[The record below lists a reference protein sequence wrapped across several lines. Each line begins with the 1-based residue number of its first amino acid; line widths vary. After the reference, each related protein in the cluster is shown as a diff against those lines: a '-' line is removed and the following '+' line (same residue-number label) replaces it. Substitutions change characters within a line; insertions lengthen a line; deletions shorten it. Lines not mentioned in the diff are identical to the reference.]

1 MAFVATG
8 TMVAVGAG
16 AALAGA
22 GTAAAIAAGVAAG
35 GVASSIYG
43 QKKASSA
50 AKAASERAAAAQ
62 LRGQDA
68 AIYEQRR
75 QFDAMREILSPYIN
89 AGQPGLTQPYI
100 GAGPGAIQQMQR
112 LAGLG
117 GEQERQKALYAIQ
130 QSPQYNQ
137 LADITKEKIDE
148 LYRTREKQREKI
160 KGEDALAEFDLSTN
174 AAARNIEAQGYAQQ
188 QALFK
193 PILEDKQ
200 YEQLGIEQ
208 QRQAIQQIEQGPL
221 YQELAKQGEEA
232 ILAAASATGRRGSDG
247 TQSALARYR
256 PQLLNQLIDQQ
267 YARLGGLSNVGQAA
281 AQNML
286 NLGQAS
292 AAGQAAGGIQSG
304 NAIANLLSSQ
314 GAAQAAGI
322 QGAAAAQAAGYTGMA
337 NAIGSGL
344 QNYALL
350 NTLGGGSGLGTGG
363 FYGTEAAALS
373 AGGGAPV
380 AYSAPAGP
388 GGSSGWY
395 IQS

>member
-1 MAFVATG
+1 MAFVAVG
-8 TMVAVGAG
+8 TAIAVGGG

-35 GVASSIYG
+35 GVGASIYG

-117 GEQERQKALYAIQ
+117 GEQERQRALYAIQ

-292 AAGQAAGGIQSG
+292 AAGQAAGGVQSG
-304 NAIANLLSSQ
+304 NAIAGLLSSQ

-322 QGAAAAQAAGYTGMA
+322 QGAAAAQAAGYTGMG
-337 NAIGSGL
+337 NAIGSGF
-344 QNYALL
+344 QNFALL
-350 NTLGGGSGLGTGG
+350 NQLGGGSGLGTGG

-380 AYSAPAGP
+380 AYSAPGGP

>member
-1 MAFVATG
+1 MAFVAVG
-8 TMVAVGAG
+8 TAIAVGGG

-35 GVASSIYG
+35 GVGASIYG

-117 GEQERQKALYAIQ
+117 GEQERQRALYAIQ

-344 QNYALL
+344 QNFALL
-350 NTLGGGSGLGTGG
+350 NQLSGGFGGG
-363 FYGTEAAALS
+363 
-373 AGGGAPV
+373 GGGG
-380 AYSAPAGP
+380 YESFAG
-388 GGSSGWY
+388 SGDWTMGQGA
-395 IQS
+395 QSGFMSTNV

>member
-1 MAFVATG
+1 MAFVAVG
-8 TMVAVGAG
+8 TAIAVGGG

-35 GVASSIYG
+35 GVGASIYG

-117 GEQERQKALYAIQ
+117 GEQERQRALYAIQ

-322 QGAAAAQAAGYTGMA
+322 QGAAAARAAGYTGMA

-344 QNYALL
+344 QNFALL
-350 NTLGGGSGLGTGG
+350 NQLSGGFDSGGGGYESFAGSGDWTMGQEAHPG
-363 FYGTEAAALS
+363 FMSTNK
-373 AGGGAPV
+373 
-380 AYSAPAGP
+380 
-388 GGSSGWY
+388 
-395 IQS
+395 

>member
-8 TMVAVGAG
+8 TMITVGAG

-344 QNYALL
+344 QNFALL
-350 NTLGGGSGLGTGG
+350 NQLSGGFGGG
-363 FYGTEAAALS
+363 
-373 AGGGAPV
+373 GGGG
-380 AYSAPAGP
+380 YESFAG
-388 GGSSGWY
+388 SGDWTMGQGA
-395 IQS
+395 QSGFMSTNV

>member
-1 MAFVATG
+1 MAFVAVG
-8 TMVAVGAG
+8 TAIAVGGG
-16 AALAGA
+16 AALAGV
-22 GTAAAIAAGVAAG
+22 GTATAITAGLAAG
-35 GVASSIYG
+35 GIGASIYG

-50 AKAASERAAAAQ
+50 AKAASEKAAAAQ
-62 LRGQDA
+62 LQGQDA

-100 GAGPGAIQQMQR
+100 GAGPGALQQMQR

-117 GEQERQKALYAIQ
+117 GEQERQRALYAIQ

-304 NAIANLLSSQ
+304 NAIAGLLSSQ

-322 QGAAAAQAAGYTGMA
+322 QGAAAARAAGYTGMG
-337 NAIGSGL
+337 NAIGSGF
-344 QNYALL
+344 QNFALL
-350 NTLGGGSGLGTGG
+350 NQLSGGFDSGGGGYESFAGSGDWTMGQEAHPG
-363 FYGTEAAALS
+363 FMSTN
-373 AGGGAPV
+373 V
-380 AYSAPAGP
+380 
-388 GGSSGWY
+388 
-395 IQS
+395 

>member
-1 MAFVATG
+1 MAFVAVG
-8 TMVAVGAG
+8 TAIVVGGG
-16 AALAGA
+16 AALAGV
-22 GTAAAIAAGVAAG
+22 GTATAITAGLAAG
-35 GVASSIYG
+35 GIGASIYG

-50 AKAASERAAAAQ
+50 AKSAADRAAAAQ
-62 LRGQDA
+62 LKGQDA

-100 GAGPGAIQQMQR
+100 GAGPGALQQMQR

-117 GEQERQKALYAIQ
+117 GEQARQQALYAIQ
-130 QSPQYNQ
+130 QSPQFTQ
-137 LADITKEKIDE
+137 LSDITNEKIDE
-148 LYRTREKQREKI
+148 YNRTRDQLRKSV
-160 KGEDALAEFDLSTN
+160 KGENNLAAFDLATN
-174 AAARNIEAQGYAQQ
+174 AGVRDIQSQGYAQQ
-188 QALFK
+188 QALLQ
-193 PILEDKQ
+193 PVLQDKQ
-200 YEQLGIEQ
+200 YEQMGIDQ

-232 ILAAASATGRRGSDG
+232 ILASASATGRRGSEG

-256 PQLLNQLIDQQ
+256 PQLLNQLIEQQ

-304 NAIANLLSSQ
+304 NAIAGLLSSQ

-322 QGAAAAQAAGYTGMA
+322 QGAAAARAAGYTGIG
-337 NAIGSGL
+337 NAIGSGF
-344 QNYALL
+344 QNFSLL
-350 NTLGGGSGLGTGG
+350 NQLSGGFGGRGGGYESLAGSGDWTLGQEANPG
-363 FYGTEAAALS
+363 FMSTN
-373 AGGGAPV
+373 V
-380 AYSAPAGP
+380 
-388 GGSSGWY
+388 
-395 IQS
+395 

>member
-1 MAFVATG
+1 MAFVAVG
-8 TMVAVGAG
+8 TAIAVGGG

-35 GVASSIYG
+35 GVGASIYG

-117 GEQERQKALYAIQ
+117 GEQERQRALYAIQ

-322 QGAAAAQAAGYTGMA
+322 QGAAAAQAAGYTGIG
-337 NAIGSGL
+337 NAIGSGF
-344 QNYALL
+344 QNFALL
-350 NTLGGGSGLGTGG
+350 NALGGGSGLGTGG